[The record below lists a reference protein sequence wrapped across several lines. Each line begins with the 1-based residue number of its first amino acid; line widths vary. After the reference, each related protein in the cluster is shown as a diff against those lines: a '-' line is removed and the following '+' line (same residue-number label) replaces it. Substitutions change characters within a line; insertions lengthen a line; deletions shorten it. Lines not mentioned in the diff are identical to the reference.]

1 MIRKA
6 LWSVLCASA
15 LSANDGKVVTHSEFS
30 YINTKG
36 NTDTTSLAFE
46 GNAKTSVGVHV
57 FRAHVDAY
65 RSSDS
70 GQTSKDKWS
79 SELNYD
85 YRLCPRVSLNYLAG
99 YKQDRFSGFDYQLY
113 TGPGIG
119 VKPLDESAHTLDL
132 QANVLYG
139 RDKPEN
145 LPEDD
150 YFSSKLGAIYRWK
163 VQENLKFIQEATYR
177 INLEDTRY
185 SFFYSKSAIE
195 TKINSS
201 LSMGVSYK
209 IDYVNTPPPP
219 SKNTDRTFLASLIID
234 Y

>member
-99 YKQDRFSGFDYQLY
+99 YKQPFQRVRLPALPDPVS
-113 TGPGIG
+113 
-119 VKPLDESAHTLDL
+119 PLDECAYPRFAGERPH
-132 QANVLYG
+132 G
-139 RDKPEN
+139 RTSPKPPRRR
-145 LPEDD
+145 L
-150 YFSSKLGAIYRWK
+150 FSSKQGDLPLEYRR
-163 VQENLKFIQEATYR
+163 T
-177 INLEDTRY
+177 
-185 SFFYSKSAIE
+185 S
-195 TKINSS
+195 NSS
-201 LSMGVSYK
+201 RKHVQDQSRRHPLQFLLQQK
-209 IDYVNTPPPP
+209 R
-219 SKNTDRTFLASLIID
+219 DRDQNQLFLDGGQL
-234 Y
+234 